1 ANVAPP
7 APPASADAAT
17 WAGIVDALSVKGM
30 VREMALNCAYH
41 GIQDDVV
48 RLSVDPAH
56 KHLLSPARTAQLE
69 QALVAH
75 YQRPVQL
82 KIANE
87 GPLAKETPA
96 LRRTREQEARQQQAV
111 ASIENDANVKAIT
124 DAFGGAVSTDSI
136 RPRDT

>member
-1 ANVAPP
+1 MY
-7 APPASADAAT
+7 
-17 WAGIVDALSVKGM
+17 ALAIHVP
-30 VREMALNCAYH
+30 C
-41 GIQDDVV
+41 DDQPLYF
-48 RLSVDPAH
+48 RCSFTD
-56 KHLLSPARTAQLE
+56 LE

-136 RPRDT
+136 RPRET